1 MIRDKLKK
9 LNETLLDLLIGIV
22 LFDVL
27 VGFLGILITKRNLYL
42 LLGTIVGTI
51 EAISFSF
58 MMLYFI
64 DGALDMD
71 AKGAR
76 AYMLKGSLL
85 RYGIM
90 AVTGVVTIRIEN
102 LCFIGFV
109 LALMGIKV
117 AAYLQPFINLYITK
131 KHVSD

>member
-1 MIRDKLKK
+1 MIKDKLKK

-27 VGFLGILITKRNLYL
+27 VGFLGILITRGNPYL
-42 LLGTIVGTI
+42 LLGTIAGTI
-51 EAISFSF
+51 EAILFSF

-64 DGALDMD
+64 DGALDMNEK
-71 AKGAR
+71 AAR
-76 AYMLKGSLL
+76 AYVLKGSLL

-90 AVTGVVTIRIEN
+90 VVTGLIAIRIQN
-102 LCFIGFV
+102 LCFAGFV

-131 KHVSD
+131 KFVGD